1 MSSKTDIINLGLAYA
16 GQADIADI
24 TEAGAEASLTRRIYD
39 PVRQQMLEAGP
50 WSFAGKRVTLAAL
63 TTVDSDEW
71 TYAHRMPSDCI
82 RARFIEPVS
91 AGAVSAIYIDG
102 LAERQQRYEIRDGVL
117 YSDLETVKLV
127 YTWNLTETVRFTPHF
142 VEAFAWQLAER
153 FAIALVRDENL
164 QRYCDNRAQRA
175 ISKALSHDSTNAPI
189 VYSGEASSAVQAR
202 Q

>member
-1 MSSKTDIINLGLAYA
+1 MPSKTDIINLGLAYV
-16 GQADIADI
+16 GQAEIADI
-24 TEAGAEASLTRRIYD
+24 TEASAEATLTRRIYD
-39 PVRQQMLEAGP
+39 PQRRQMLEAGP

-63 TTVDSDEW
+63 TTVDSGEW

-117 YSDLETVKLV
+117 YSDLETVTLV
-127 YTWNLTETVRFTPHF
+127 YTWDVTETAQFTPHF
-142 VEAFAWQLAER
+142 VEAFAWRLAAR
-153 FAIALVRDENL
+153 YAISLVRDYDL
-164 QRYCDNRAQRA
+164 QRYCDNEAKTA
-175 ISKALSHDSTNAPI
+175 LAEALSHDSTNAPI